1 MHTYVE
7 EKSKLKTS
15 AFLPLGMMLTEEMY
29 KANFILDKWLK
40 RGNNQ
45 ETSAEGSKNGN

>member
-1 MHTYVE
+1 MQTYVDD
-7 EKSKLKTS
+7 KNKVKNN
-15 AFLPLGMMLTEEMY
+15 AFLPLGMMFTEEMY

-45 ETSAEGSKNGN
+45 EAAGN